1 MSSFPYR
8 NRRDTRGDPKV
19 KIRLW
24 LMALAVVLLFSGA
37 AFAQK
42 AGLVIVPVE
51 PVKADDAVVQEI
63 VQAFSSEFQGYEILP
78 LVSGTP
84 GQEQKPVFE
93 IAADQGWDYGA
104 MVRLGM
110 TKVTGTV
117 AFFNRKM
124 VVTAR
129 THVEIATRDRS
140 FFSRDFEE
148 KAVGD
153 ALPLNTGTLYLEALK
168 KTMEAF
174 KESFKL

>member
-1 MSSFPYR
+1 
-8 NRRDTRGDPKV
+8 
-19 KIRLW
+19 
-24 LMALAVVLLFSGA
+24 MALAVVLLFSGA

-51 PVKADDAVVQEI
+51 PVKVDGAVVQEI

-78 LVSGTP
+78 LVNATP
-84 GQEQKPVFE
+84 GEAPKPVSE

-104 MVRLGM
+104 MIRLGM

-140 FFSRDFEE
+140 FFSKEFEE
-148 KAVGD
+148 KAIGD
-153 ALPLNTGTLYLEALK
+153 ALPLNTGALYLGALK
-168 KTMEAF
+168 KTLEAF
-174 KESFKL
+174 RESFKL

>member
-1 MSSFPYR
+1 M
-8 NRRDTRGDPKV
+8 

-24 LMALAVVLLFSGA
+24 LMAMAVVLLFSGA

-42 AGLVIVPVE
+42 AGLVIVPLE
-51 PVKADDAVVQEI
+51 PVKVDGAVVQEI

-84 GQEQKPVFE
+84 GQEQKPISEV
-93 IAADQGWDYGA
+93 AADQGWDYGA

-117 AFFNRKM
+117 SFFNRKM

-129 THVEIATRDRS
+129 THIEIATRDRS
-140 FFSRDFEE
+140 FFSKELEE

-153 ALPLNTGTLYLEALK
+153 ALPLNTGALYLEALK
-168 KTMEAF
+168 KTLESF
-174 KESFKL
+174 RESFKL

>member
-1 MSSFPYR
+1 M
-8 NRRDTRGDPKV
+8 

-24 LMALAVVLLFSGA
+24 LMALAVVLLFSCA

-51 PVKADDAVVQEI
+51 PVKVDGAVVQEI

-78 LVSGTP
+78 LVNATP
-84 GQEQKPVFE
+84 GEAPKPVSE

-104 MVRLGM
+104 MIRLGM

-117 AFFNRKM
+117 SFFNRKM

-140 FFSRDFEE
+140 FFSKEFEE
-148 KAVGD
+148 KAIGD
-153 ALPLNTGTLYLEALK
+153 ALPLNTGALYLEALK
-168 KTMEAF
+168 KTLEAF
-174 KESFKL
+174 RESFKL

>member
-1 MSSFPYR
+1 M
-8 NRRDTRGDPKV
+8 

-51 PVKADDAVVQEI
+51 PVKVDGAVVQEI

-78 LVSGTP
+78 LVNATP
-84 GQEQKPVFE
+84 GEAPKPVSE

-104 MVRLGM
+104 MIRLGM

-117 AFFNRKM
+117 SFFNRKM

-140 FFSRDFEE
+140 FFSKEFEE
-148 KAVGD
+148 KAIGD
-153 ALPLNTGTLYLEALK
+153 ALPLNTGALYLEALK
-168 KTMEAF
+168 KTLEAF
-174 KESFKL
+174 RESFKL